1 MGSGLAVRDGLNAKQ
16 IAFIDEYMLNGRNGT
31 QAMIKAGY
39 SAKTASNNVSQLMN
53 QPAVIAEIN
62 RRIEEYTKAAGID
75 RVEWLEKLKRVVEVD
90 RRKFFLPN
98 GGIAPPA
105 QWTEEEAKA
114 VSAYNAGTVTAA
126 EKITFGDYFQ
136 QVLDVL
142 KYTHPVSQKVEHKV
156 LHEVE
161 VDVASMVARLRGKTV
176 IDVTPE

>member
-1 MGSGLAVRDGLNAKQ
+1 MTRAVANCAVGLNGLLAQQQLFVDK
-16 IAFIDEYMLNGRNGT
+16 YMENGRNGR
-31 QAMIKAGY
+31 AAAVAAGY
-39 SAKTASNNVSQLMN
+39 QPRNADRLLKT
-53 QPAVIAEIN
+53 PAVIAEIN

-98 GGIAPPA
+98 GGIAPPSM
-105 QWTEEEAKA
+105 WTEEEAKA

-142 KYTHPVSQKVEHKV
+142 KYTHPIAQKVEHKV
-156 LHEVE
+156 THEVE
-161 VDVASMVARLRGKTV
+161 VDSAAIVARLRGRV